1 LNNKDIQNQ
10 IKKVFDTNGEEE
22 LKELLKEAQNVRRKK
37 FGRKIHFY
45 APSFIYYKTSYYHSS
60 LTDFPTISVTG
71 TSCALKCKHC
81 NGKVLN
87 TMYSATTPEKLLE
100 LCTQLKRKGALG
112 CLISGGCLPDGSV
125 PLGKFIDVIA
135 KVKREL
141 GLTVIVHTGIIDF
154 NTAEKLRNAR
164 VDAALID
171 VIGSDE
177 TIGEIY
183 RLNVTVRA
191 YEDSLR
197 ALHEARVAFV
207 PHVIVGLH
215 YGRLK
220 GELYALQM
228 ISKYQPSAL
237 VIIAFMPIRET
248 EMEKVAPAKPTEIAK
263 VMAIARLMFP
273 QTPIALGCMRPKGK
287 HRIETDILALKAGV
301 NAIAFPAEEAIAF
314 ARKRRDKVTFS
325 SLCCSQIFTEMKT

>member
-1 LNNKDIQNQ
+1 LTSKIVENH
-10 IKKVFDTNGEEE
+10 IKKIFDINSEEE
-22 LKELLKEAQNVRRKK
+22 LKEILKEAQNVKRKE

-60 LTDFPTISVTG
+60 PTDFPTISVTG

-81 NGKVLN
+81 DGKVLN
-87 TMYSATTPEKLLE
+87 TMYSATTPEKLLV
-100 LCTQLKRKGALG
+100 LCKQLNRKGALG

-125 PLGKFIDVIA
+125 PLGKFIAVID

-154 NTAEKLRNAR
+154 DTAAELRKAG

-177 TIGEIY
+177 TIREIY
-183 RLNVTVRA
+183 KMNVTVRA
-191 YEDSLR
+191 YEDSLK
-197 ALHEARVAFV
+197 ALHEACIAFV

-215 YGRLK
+215 YGKLK
-220 GELYALQM
+220 GELNALHI

-237 VIIAFMPIRET
+237 VIIAFMPIRGT
-248 EMEKVAPAKPTEIAK
+248 GMEEVVPPKPIEIAK
-263 VMAIARLMFP
+263 VIATARLMFP

-287 HRIETDILALKAGV
+287 HRIQTDILALKAGV
-301 NAIAFPAEEAIAF
+301 NAIAFPTEEAIAF
-314 ARKRRDKVTFS
+314 ARKRRDEINFS